1 MAIIHLSGKKKRSQ
15 TGNPPIRYPELKAFV
30 FVQTAGRPDG
40 HGARRRFAQ
49 SITDEFPLKMRMAV
63 TKRPLLHRDYDG
75 FATLYD
81 LNISLDEPIILAR
94 HECYP
99 AACSAE
105 TGSLARRQ
113 KSSPKSRQR
122 GGWRCGPPT

>member
-1 MAIIHLSGKKKRSQ
+1 MYSCTQLVD
-15 TGNPPIRYPELKAFV
+15 P
-30 FVQTAGRPDG
+30 TAT
-40 HGARRRFAQ
+40 ARDAVLLNRFLDA
-49 SITDEFPLKMRMAV
+49 FPLKMRMAV
-63 TKRPLLHRDYDG
+63 TKRPLLPRDYDG